1 MHNFVPIGRWALG
14 VALLLS
20 TSIAFAQTTI
30 SGTVTDDE
38 DGGALPGV
46 NVVVKGT
53 TTGTVTDVEG
63 NYSLSVS
70 NDATTLVFSSVGY
83 AVREVEIGNQSTINV
98 GMEPDVQSLSEV
110 VVIGYGAQ
118 EKKDVTGAIS
128 SVTSEEIMEV
138 PVANPAQALQGRAA
152 GVDVVSL
159 GNRPGQGVQVRVRG
173 RRSFVA
179 GNDPLYVVDGI
190 PFSGDLNDINP
201 NTISSMEILKDA
213 SATAIYGSRGANGV
227 VLITTKRGS
236 EGRTTVSYDGY
247 YGPSSAYGKVDVMNG
262 EEFAEL
268 KRESRRTTGQYPS
281 DGIDPVLD
289 ANLFEQVELENIN
302 DGYSSTDYQEL
313 ILQTGHQQSHQLA
326 VSGGSAKTGFN
337 VAFSYFDE
345 EGITKTQDFTRFN
358 LQTNIDHQVGERL
371 KIGVSNLLT
380 YSIQNWGPNPWPGA
394 LAENPL
400 GEPFNDDGTLR
411 FRPTTDGLRTNP
423 LADLVEGAFV
433 DERRKYRIFSS
444 LYANYK
450 ITDGLSYQLNFG
462 PDIEL
467 RRRGLFQGRFTG
479 ARAEGAPRS
488 LVENRTTFNYTLENI
503 LQYDKSFG
511 IHSLSATGLFSIQE
525 ERREEF
531 EVDVLD
537 QPYESSLFYN
547 LETSPLV
554 QGVDSDLRQW
564 TLLSWMGR
572 AQYGL
577 LDRYLFTATLRADG
591 TSRVSEG
598 NNWGL
603 FPSGAIAWRVVD
615 EPFMQSQSLFQ
626 ELKLRAS
633 YGVVGNTSG
642 LRPYLTKGALA
653 QTTYAFGND
662 PAFGFRPAVLANDE
676 LVWES
681 TATLNLGLDYGLFD
695 GRVSGSV
702 EAYRANT
709 NDLIMF
715 RALPYTS
722 GYGAVQQNVG
732 ATQNTGIEFLLST
745 VNFDTPG
752 GFRWTTDLMFNRN
765 VEEITEL
772 FGGTEDDPGNEWF
785 IGQPMT
791 VYYDWEK
798 TGIWQTGE
806 DAEAFGQTAGQIK
819 VRDQNNDGKI
829 DGDDRV
835 ILGTDQPD
843 FVGSF
848 TNRFE
853 YKGFE
858 LSVFVFA
865 RWGQLVRSRFHDS
878 NNSLFGRYNNLDV
891 DYWTP
896 TNPTNA
902 YPRPNEDQERPL
914 YSSSMSY
921 KDGSFLKIRN
931 ITLGYNLPQSLLEK
945 LPISSLRVYASA
957 LNPLIYAAD
966 PELENLDP
974 EITRTPVDNEDEDD
988 FGSERQ
994 AELQADV
1001 PSIRLYTF
1009 GINVKF

>member
-1 MHNFVPIGRWALG
+1 
-14 VALLLS
+14 
-20 TSIAFAQTTI
+20 
-30 SGTVTDDE
+30 
-38 DGGALPGV
+38 
-46 NVVVKGT
+46 
-53 TTGTVTDVEG
+53 
-63 NYSLSVS
+63 
-70 NDATTLVFSSVGY
+70 
-83 AVREVEIGNQSTINV
+83 
-98 GMEPDVQSLSEV
+98 
-110 VVIGYGAQ
+110 
-118 EKKDVTGAIS
+118 
-128 SVTSEEIMEV
+128 
-138 PVANPAQALQGRAA
+138 
-152 GVDVVSL
+152 
-159 GNRPGQGVQVRVRG
+159 
-173 RRSFVA
+173 
-179 GNDPLYVVDGI
+179 
-190 PFSGDLNDINP
+190 
-201 NTISSMEILKDA
+201 
-213 SATAIYGSRGANGV
+213 
-227 VLITTKRGS
+227 
-236 EGRTTVSYDGY
+236 
-247 YGPSSAYGKVDVMNG
+247 
-262 EEFAEL
+262 
-268 KRESRRTTGQYPS
+268 
-281 DGIDPVLD
+281 
-289 ANLFEQVELENIN
+289 
-302 DGYSSTDYQEL
+302 
-313 ILQTGHQQSHQLA
+313 
-326 VSGGSAKTGFN
+326 
-337 VAFSYFDE
+337 
-345 EGITKTQDFTRFN
+345 
-358 LQTNIDHQVGERL
+358 
-371 KIGVSNLLT
+371 
-380 YSIQNWGPNPWPGA
+380 
-394 LAENPL
+394 
-400 GEPFNDDGTLR
+400 
-411 FRPTTDGLRTNP
+411 
-423 LADLVEGAFV
+423 
-433 DERRKYRIFSS
+433 
-444 LYANYK
+444 
-450 ITDGLSYQLNFG
+450 
-462 PDIEL
+462 
-467 RRRGLFQGRFTG
+467 
-479 ARAEGAPRS
+479 
-488 LVENRTTFNYTLENI
+488 
-503 LQYDKSFG
+503 
-511 IHSLSATGLFSIQE
+511 
-525 ERREEF
+525 
-531 EVDVLD
+531 
-537 QPYESSLFYN
+537 
-547 LETSPLV
+547 
-554 QGVDSDLRQW
+554 
-564 TLLSWMGR
+564 MGR

-615 EPFMQSQSLFQ
+615 EPFMQSQRLFQ

-653 QTTYAFGND
+653 QTIYAYGND
-662 PAFGFRPAVLANDE
+662 PAFGFRPAVLANEE

-681 TATLNLGLDYGLFD
+681 TATLNIGLDFGLFD

-732 ATQNTGIEFLLST
+732 ATQNTGIEFSLST

-772 FGGTEDDPGNEWF
+772 YGGTEDDIGNEWF
-785 IGQPMT
+785 IGEPMT

-798 TGIWQTGE
+798 VGIWQTGE

-819 VRDQNNDGKI
+819 VRDQNEDGKI
-829 DGDDRV
+829 DGDDRIV
-835 ILGTDQPD
+835 LGTDQPD

-853 YKGFE
+853 YKGLD

-865 RWGQLVRSRFHDS
+865 RWGQLVRSLFHDS

-931 ITLGYNLPQSLLEK
+931 ITLGYNLPQSLVEK

-966 PELENLDP
+966 PELKNLDP
-974 EITRTPVDNEDEDD
+974 EITRTPVDNEDDDD

-994 AELQADV
+994 AELQANV

-1009 GINVKF
+1009 GINLKF